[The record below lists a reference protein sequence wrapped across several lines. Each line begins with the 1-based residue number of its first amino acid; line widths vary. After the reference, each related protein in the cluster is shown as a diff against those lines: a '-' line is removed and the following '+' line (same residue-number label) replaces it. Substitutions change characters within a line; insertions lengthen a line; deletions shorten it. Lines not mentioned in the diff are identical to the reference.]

1 LTGDLRLV
9 LDERAD
15 RDREN
20 LAASESS
27 DPANVIS
34 APDFTRAAEFL
45 TGGLR

>member
-1 LTGDLRLV
+1 MTGDLRLAIK
-9 LDERAD
+9 EWAD

-27 DPANVIS
+27 EPASVIS

-45 TGGLR
+45 TGELR